1 MAPNCTLKANL
12 KRPISQATKSEV
24 RPFKLINKKDLGWQA
39 LQKRIESKWGGPTPS
54 HCPNYI
60 PGNHLTP

>member
-24 RPFKLINKKDLGWQA
+24 GPTNMAYHKRPNTRPYKLINKKGLSWQA
-39 LQKRIESKWGGPTPS
+39 LQKR
-54 HCPNYI
+54 Y
-60 PGNHLTP
+60 

>member
-24 RPFKLINKKDLGWQA
+24 RPYINVNLGFIPRRKLL
-39 LQKRIESKWGGPTPS
+39 
-54 HCPNYI
+54 
-60 PGNHLTP
+60 

>member
-24 RPFKLINKKDLGWQA
+24 GPLPDTNRKRPLKAGPNLESKRRSYLINFQTF
-39 LQKRIESKWGGPTPS
+39 RS
-54 HCPNYI
+54 HP
-60 PGNHLTP
+60 